1 MLSRL
6 LVDLLKYAPSQ
17 LAPILR
23 AFLAIPIYTRV
34 FTPEQ
39 YGMYSITLA
48 VVNVMT
54 LLNGWIGTSII
65 RFYPEYEQQQRLPA
79 FNVTIWTT
87 WFLSSGVILLGALA
101 LRPGIPLFQRLQHL
115 FFWGLCLFPL
125 LSAQNM
131 NYHYL
136 RIQKRPLGYTAAH
149 LTLTVL
155 TIGLNLTLIFVFHV
169 GVEALLIGNIL
180 AILLVIPWL
189 LRWTV
194 NGHLAL
200 RPLRYEVPLLKKAVR
215 YGIPLAFGN
224 LSNWI
229 LHLSDRF
236 LLEYFL
242 GFATVG
248 VYATSYFLAERSM
261 MILVNILFLGYWPFI
276 VRLWEERGP
285 EATHRAYRQLL
296 STYLAVATFAV
307 FLLSFLAHDVLRIL
321 LGKSFVGGY
330 VIVPWVAS
338 GFLLFGLQQ
347 LFQTGLIV
355 HKTTR
360 PVAVSIFLAGLMN
373 IGLNILM
380 IPHWGMIGAAVASF
394 LSYLF
399 LNLMIFSFSR
409 RRFPAGLPFRFWGLF
424 GLAVAPLVVL
434 VGARYRWEPRVPW
447 PLWYLLAALA
457 TGFFFLMLTFT
468 GELRFRDLLSTL
480 RNQVRNKLGQGR
492 FGS

>member
-1 MLSRL
+1 MLSKL

-34 FTPEQ
+34 FSPEQ

-65 RFYPEYEQQQRLPA
+65 RFYPEYEQRGKIPF
-79 FNVTIWTT
+79 FNTTIWTT
-87 WFLSSGVILLGALA
+87 WLVSSLLILGVAVL
-101 LRPGIPLFQRLQHL
+101 LRPEISLLQRLRHL
-115 FFWGLCLFPL
+115 FFWGLVLFPL

-136 RIQKRPLGYTAAH
+136 RIQKRALGYTAAH

-169 GVEALLIGNIL
+169 GVEALLMGNIL
-180 AILLVIPWL
+180 AILLVLPWL
-189 LRWTV
+189 WRFTVDGRWAWRPFGYETALLR
-194 NGHLAL
+194 
-200 RPLRYEVPLLKKAVR
+200 RAVR
-215 YGIPLAFGN
+215 YGIPLALGN
-224 LSNWI
+224 LSTWI

-236 LLEYFL
+236 LLEHFK

-276 VRLWEERGP
+276 VRLWEEQGQ

-296 STYLAVATFAV
+296 STYLAVATLAV

-330 VIVPWVAS
+330 IIVPWVAM

-360 PVAVSIFLAGLMN
+360 PIAAFIFLAAL
-373 IGLNILM
+373 LNIALNLVL
-380 IPHWGMIGAAVASF
+380 IPHLGMVGSAIASF
-394 LSYLF
+394 LSYLV
-399 LNLMIFSFSR
+399 LNLLIFLASR
-409 RRFPAGLPFRFWGLF
+409 RRFPAGLPLKFWAAYS
-424 GLAVAPLVVL
+424 LALLPAAALVA
-434 VGARYRWEPRVPW
+434 ARYRWEEAL
-447 PLWYLLAALA
+447 PLLVWYGLGMGAV
-457 TGFFFLMLTFT
+457 GFFFWILTFT
-468 GELRFRDLLSTL
+468 GELRFRDLLQTL
-480 RNQVRNKLGQGR
+480 QQKVQKKLNR
-492 FGS
+492 

>member
-17 LAPILR
+17 LAPLLR

-54 LLNGWIGTSII
+54 LINGWIGTSII

-79 FNVTIWTT
+79 FNTTIWTT
-87 WFLSSGVILLGALA
+87 WLLSSAMILMGMAI
-101 LRPGIPLFQRLQHL
+101 LRSQIPLLQRLQHL
-115 FFWGLCLFPL
+115 FYWGLLLFPL
-125 LSAQNM
+125 LSAQTM
-131 NYHYL
+131 NYHYF
-136 RIQKRPLGYTAAH
+136 RIQKRPLGYTTAH
-149 LTLTVL
+149 LALTLL

-169 GVEALLIGNIL
+169 GVEALLMGNIL
-180 AILLVIPWL
+180 ALLLVLPWL
-189 LRWTV
+189 WRWTV
-194 NGHLAL
+194 NGHF
-200 RPLRYEVPLLKKAVR
+200 RPLQYETALLKKALK
-215 YGIPLAFGN
+215 YGIPLALGN

-236 LLEYFL
+236 LLEHFL

-276 VRLWEERGP
+276 VRLWEEEGA
-285 EATHRAYRQLL
+285 EATYRAYRKLL
-296 STYLAVATFAV
+296 STYLALATLAV
-307 FLLSFLAHDVLRIL
+307 FLLAFLAHDVLRIL
-321 LGKSFVGGY
+321 LGKSFVRGY
-330 VIVPWVAS
+330 IIVPWVAM

-360 PVAVSIFLAGLMN
+360 PIAGSIFTAGLLN
-373 IGLNILM
+373 IGLNILL
-380 IPHWGMIGAAVASF
+380 IPKWGMVGAAVASF
-394 LSYLF
+394 LSYLV
-399 LNLMIFSFSR
+399 LNLLILSFSR
-409 RRFPAGLPFRFWGLF
+409 RRFPAGLPLRFWGSY
-424 GLAVAPLVVL
+424 LAGIAPLVSLIV
-434 VGARYRWEPRVPW
+434 ARYLWESRLHFAVW
-447 PLWYLLAALA
+447 YPLGAGAVVL
-457 TGFFFLMLTFT
+457 FLGTLSTS
-468 GELRFRDLLSTL
+468 GELRWGDLLRTL
-480 RNQVRNKLGQGR
+480 RQKVQGKLHGNGVEP
-492 FGS
+492 